1 MLRNHLDGDYII
13 YCIRSIVRCT
23 LLELLSMYRHVARTN
38 AISKFRSRPLL
49 KTSKG
54 AHLARC
60 LGSVG
65 KTTVLSNDTPFRKL
79 LKDEAKRRRI
89 LGEKKGVRDDTP
101 CSNRWELTVGIEVH
115 AQLNTDRKLFSSW

>member
-1 MLRNHLDGDYII
+1 M
-13 YCIRSIVRCT
+13 YC
-23 LLELLSMYRHVARTN
+23 HVARTD
-38 AISKFRSRPLL
+38 ATSRFQSRPLL
-49 KTSKG
+49 KTSQG

-65 KTTVLSNDTPFRKL
+65 KTPVFNNDIPFRKL

-89 LGEKKGVRDDTP
+89 LGEKNGIGNGNDNDAL

-115 AQLNTDRKLFSSW
+115 AQLDTDRKLFSST